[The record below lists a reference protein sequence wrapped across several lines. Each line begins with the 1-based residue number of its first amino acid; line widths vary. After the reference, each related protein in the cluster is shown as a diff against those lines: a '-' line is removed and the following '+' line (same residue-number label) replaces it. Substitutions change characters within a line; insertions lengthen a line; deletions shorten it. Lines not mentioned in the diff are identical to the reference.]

1 MVNKVAKSRSDAR
14 MWVARPVAIESTTN
28 RQYDG
33 VAVALRR
40 RS

>member
-14 MWVARPVAIESTTN
+14 MWVARPVAIESLPTD
-28 RQYDG
+28 RYDG